1 MHSAEFAVPGA
12 HCGSCRAEIE
22 RIVLGLPGVRSATVD
37 LRSRSLT
44 VGFDPE
50 AVAASVTTDITQ
62 ALRASGY
69 EVQDTLTGDVG
80 SEPA

>member
-22 RIVLGLPGVRSATVD
+22 RIVLGLPGVRSAVLD
-37 LRSRSLT
+37 LRSKTLT
-44 VGFDPE
+44 VGFDTG
-50 AVAASVTTDITQ
+50 AVPASVTTDITH

-69 EVQDTLTGDVG
+69 EVQTH
-80 SEPA
+80 